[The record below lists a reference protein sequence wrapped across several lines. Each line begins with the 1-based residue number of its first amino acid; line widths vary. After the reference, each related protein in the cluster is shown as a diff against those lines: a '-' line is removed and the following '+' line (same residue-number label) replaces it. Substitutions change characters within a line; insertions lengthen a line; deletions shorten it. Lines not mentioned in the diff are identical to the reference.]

1 MTNNEPNVSEKL
13 NNDLNRDM
21 DETRRLVDNA
31 SDLSLKNYS
40 TWRDYLHKYYLLMLA
55 IAGGLGIYQDG
66 NRQSLILIIVGVLI
80 GFLTINFYLYWERKH
95 IRFSYDIDITKPY
108 KFFNHSDIK
117 ESNPP
122 LALRLDFLVW

>member
-40 TWRDYLHKYYLLMLA
+40 TWRDYL
-55 IAGGLGIYQDG
+55 
-66 NRQSLILIIVGVLI
+66 
-80 GFLTINFYLYWERKH
+80 
-95 IRFSYDIDITKPY
+95 
-108 KFFNHSDIK
+108 
-117 ESNPP
+117 
-122 LALRLDFLVW
+122 